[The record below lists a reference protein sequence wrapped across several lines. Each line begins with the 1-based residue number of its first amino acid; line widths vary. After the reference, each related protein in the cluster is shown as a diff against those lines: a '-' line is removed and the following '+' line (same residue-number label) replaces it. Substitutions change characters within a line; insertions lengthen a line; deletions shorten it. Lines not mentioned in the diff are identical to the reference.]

1 MEKVERSPFKERRK
15 TREQGCIRINDVLKV
30 SRMNIFFFF
39 FLAGGKAGKVRK

>member
-39 FLAGGKAGKVRK
+39 LAGGKAGKVRK